1 MKNQLL
7 FSNKEKILLHFP
19 HLKNKLS
26 TSLPAFKLK

>member
-1 MKNQLL
+1 MKTNYYLVI
-7 FSNKEKILLHFP
+7 KILLHFP